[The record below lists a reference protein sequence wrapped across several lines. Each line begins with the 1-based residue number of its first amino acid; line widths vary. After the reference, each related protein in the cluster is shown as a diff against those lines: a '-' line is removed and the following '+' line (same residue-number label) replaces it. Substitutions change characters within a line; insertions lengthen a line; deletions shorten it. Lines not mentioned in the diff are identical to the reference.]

1 MHHYVYKHAYVE
13 AYKTRRKRIIN
24 KIYLEL
30 KVEEA
35 YKKADKGMEIGQL
48 DAHQIALF
56 PVKSTVVS
64 SSHYLRTITAKT
76 IVLMN
81 LL

>member
-13 AYKTRRKRIIN
+13 AYKTGRKRIIN

-48 DAHQIALF
+48 DTHQI
-56 PVKSTVVS
+56 SE
-64 SSHYLRTITAKT
+64 
-76 IVLMN
+76 
-81 LL
+81 LLLLKQLY